1 MRRKPKV
8 EEVSGEPS
16 YEGKLSGM
24 FLTKGKV
31 MTMVLTEMELART
44 ALGIWSLDID

>member
-1 MRRKPKV
+1 MK
-8 EEVSGEPS
+8 
-16 YEGKLSGM
+16 GKLSGM

-31 MTMVLTEMELART
+31 MTMVLTEMELTRT